1 MPWWI
6 IEIVGV
12 LRVVSIKRERETK
25 RNRERKREKECERGR
40 RQHSTI
46 TYRCNLKRLL
56 NQHPLPP
63 SQRERERERDREIK
77 NYVDDKGV
85 TEGDIMSI

>member
-1 MPWWI
+1 MWVWLQLCP
-6 IEIVGV
+6 
-12 LRVVSIKRERETK
+12 LRERERETK

-63 SQRERERERDREIK
+63 SEREREREIK
-77 NYVDDKGV
+77 NDVDDKEV
-85 TEGDIMSI
+85 TEGDIMSRYIKK

>member
-1 MPWWI
+1 MWVWLELCP
-6 IEIVGV
+6 
-12 LRVVSIKRERETK
+12 LRERERDK
-25 RNRERKREKECERGR
+25 EKQREKEREKEYERGR

-63 SQRERERERDREIK
+63 SEREREIK